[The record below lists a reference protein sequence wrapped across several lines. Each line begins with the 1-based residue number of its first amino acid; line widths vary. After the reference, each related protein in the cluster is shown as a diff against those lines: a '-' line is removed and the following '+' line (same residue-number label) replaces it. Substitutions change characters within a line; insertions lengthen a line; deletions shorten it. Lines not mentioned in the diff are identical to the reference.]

1 MCTFI
6 KFGVQL
12 DTCQCFFGVQMDSF
26 GERLRS
32 ERERLGLT
40 QDEFSEKGGV
50 KKRAQINYEKGE
62 RNPDSTYL
70 AAIAAAGVDIVY
82 VITGV
87 RTTPAAA
94 LSPRA
99 AALVDNFEHMADEDK
114 RAIER
119 LADAVQKPQAQ
130 GLTGTK

>member
-1 MCTFI
+1 MSTFI
-6 KFGVQL
+6 KFGVQSG
-12 DTCQCFFGVQMDSF
+12 TCQCFFGVQMDSF

-62 RNPDSTYL
+62 RSPDSEYL
-70 AAIAAAGVDIVY
+70 AAITGIGVDIVY

-87 RTTPAAA
+87 RATPAATA

-114 RAIER
+114 RALER
-119 LADAVQKPQAQ
+119 LADAVQKPTTK
-130 GLTGTK
+130 TGTN